1 MAKGNVLLGYGRG
14 SIGDVVL
21 SRVKGQQ
28 VAKAR
33 NRKPANPRTQS
44 QMMQRSRFLSP
55 VKFFARGIQ
64 ALFEFAFED
73 KKAFES
79 DYNAFMR
86 HNAKRGIYL
95 TKANADNA
103 SFPAVG
109 SFIMTK
115 GSLTNMGVMI
125 DEIDGGAGVVIL
137 GHVPANKVTSNTT
150 WGDLCKALK
159 ESGCQITEGT
169 IITFYHIT
177 TDAKKD
183 AQDILYVEENAAA
196 PKWDIKQIVFDSTS
210 TMPLAE
216 APVVLMGDE
225 IAKDVILGEP
235 VLESAPD
242 GFGYVL
248 SQKTANGLKV
258 STSIIQLSG
267 VLAAGFDAMTT
278 ASYGELVASSWGA
291 SEDAILQGSI
301 AKKAAASAE

>member
-44 QMMQRSRFLSP
+44 QMMQRSRFLAP

-64 ALFEFAFED
+64 AMFTFAFED

-86 HNAKRGIYL
+86 HNAKRGVYL

-115 GSLTNMGVMI
+115 GSLSNMGIMI
-125 DEIDGGAGVVIL
+125 DEIGSGTRAVIL
-137 GHVPANKVTSNTT
+137 GHVPANKITAETT
-150 WGDLCKALK
+150 WGDLCKMLK
-159 ESGCQITEGT
+159 ESGTAITEGT
-169 IITFYHIT
+169 IMTYYHIT

-183 AQDILYVEENAAA
+183 AQDILYVEENATA

-210 TMPLAE
+210 TMPLAD
-216 APVVLMGDE
+216 APITLDGDE
-225 IAKDVILGEP
+225 FAKQVLLGVP
-235 VLESAPD
+235 VPETAPD

-248 SQKTANGLKV
+248 SQNTANGLKV

-267 VLAAGFDAMTT
+267 VLEAGLDAMTT
-278 ASYGELVASSWGA
+278 PSYGELVAASWGA